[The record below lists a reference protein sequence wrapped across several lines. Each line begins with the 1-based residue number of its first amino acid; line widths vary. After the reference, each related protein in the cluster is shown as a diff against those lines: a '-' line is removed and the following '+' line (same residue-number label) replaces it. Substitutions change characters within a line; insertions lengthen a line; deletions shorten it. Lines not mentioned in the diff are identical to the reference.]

1 LIDDDV
7 QQHHHAPVMGSVD
20 EVAQVLARAEARVDL
35 QEVLD
40 RVAVIGVEV
49 GALLEGGVDPQTGDP
64 RPSR

>member
-1 LIDDDV
+1 
-7 QQHHHAPVMGSVD
+7 MGSVD